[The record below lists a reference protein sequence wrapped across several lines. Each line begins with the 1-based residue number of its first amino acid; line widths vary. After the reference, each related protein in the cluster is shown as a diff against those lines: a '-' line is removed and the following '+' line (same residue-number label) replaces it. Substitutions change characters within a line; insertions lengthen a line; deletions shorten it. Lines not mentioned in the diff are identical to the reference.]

1 MTLSI
6 KSSLFSGKTLRDNL
20 YFLINVQLSAQCNL
34 DLLTLN
40 LVATWYIVVIFAL
53 WQWDFINDY
62 YKVNTFGLIMG
73 KTMNTIME

>member
-34 DLLTLN
+34 NLVTLN
-40 LVATWYIVVIFAL
+40 LVAAGYLVVIIF
-53 WQWDFINDY
+53 FIIEST
-62 YKVNTFGLIMG
+62 VLML
-73 KTMNTIME
+73 

>member
-34 DLLTLN
+34 DLVALN
-40 LVATWYIVVIFAL
+40 LVATCYLVVIFELLKAL
-53 WQWDFINDY
+53 C
-62 YKVNTFGLIMG
+62 
-73 KTMNTIME
+73 